1 MTSRDFGFLTLRNTT
16 AYQPNGNP
24 VPPNNVFVT
33 STNGTSIFSGTMTIS
48 TLNTSTLNVLS
59 LNTGFQLYNST
70 NISSNFG
77 KNILLRSSTISTV
90 NLPCS
95 VSSNTFINFINWS
108 GASYNII
115 TPGPSSINLSTN
127 TLLTGFYTNIDGL
140 GWIAP
145 SFYTSATQ
153 PVYISTMIINIYV
166 SSATQFSTITLPFGG
181 ISSIFAT
188 S

>member
-16 AYQPNGNP
+16 AYQPNGTP

-90 NLPCS
+90 NL
-95 VSSNTFINFINWS
+95 SSISAPDGTFINFINWS
-108 GASYNII
+108 GVTYNII
-115 TPGPSSINLSTN
+115 TTGTTGPTFNYLSTN
-127 TLLTGFYTNIDGL
+127 TLLSCFYTDISSL
-140 GWIAP
+140 KWIAP
-145 SFYTSATQ
+145 SFYR
-153 PVYISTMIINIYV
+153 N
-166 SSATQFSTITLPFGG
+166 
-181 ISSIFAT
+181 
-188 S
+188 

>member
-16 AYQPNGNP
+16 AYQPNGTP

-90 NLPCS
+90 NL
-95 VSSNTFINFINWS
+95 SSISAPDGTFINFINWL
-108 GASYNII
+108 Y
-115 TPGPSSINLSTN
+115 
-127 TLLTGFYTNIDGL
+127 
-140 GWIAP
+140 
-145 SFYTSATQ
+145 
-153 PVYISTMIINIYV
+153 
-166 SSATQFSTITLPFGG
+166 
-181 ISSIFAT
+181 
-188 S
+188 